1 MRLLIFKRDHNFYS
15 VVDAQDGR
23 ELAVFSMY
31 KQAMK
36 FIKNYKG
43 GCR

>member
-15 VVDAQDGR
+15 VVDATSGM
-23 ELAVFSMY
+23 EVAVFSMY

-43 GCR
+43 AK

>member
-1 MRLLIFKRDHNFYS
+1 MKIYKRNNNFYS
-15 VVDAQDGR
+15 VVDAQGR
-23 ELAVFSMY
+23 EVAVFSMY